1 MIENLFFRI
10 SRGLNYILNAKGKH
24 GIHSPVLFNFLNLH
38 LKNTLKTLDRNQRIL
53 NALITCFKI
62 QSVCMEKE
70 ILLLDSIP
78 VQLKHKKTAD
88 LVIVHSESFLD
99 KKLMQEK
106 KKQIIAILGLNKNSS
121 NLKSFIHLRKSEKV
135 TFSLDMWTIGILICN
150 YPSLKQDFILRYF

>member
-1 MIENLFFRI
+1 
-10 SRGLNYILNAKGKH
+10 
-24 GIHSPVLFNFLNLH
+24 
-38 LKNTLKTLDRNQRIL
+38 
-53 NALITCFKI
+53 
-62 QSVCMEKE
+62 MEKE

-99 KKLMQEK
+99 KELMQAQK
-106 KKQIIAILGLNKNSS
+106 TQIIAILGLNKNSS
-121 NLKSFIHLRKSEKV
+121 NLKSFIHLRKSKKV